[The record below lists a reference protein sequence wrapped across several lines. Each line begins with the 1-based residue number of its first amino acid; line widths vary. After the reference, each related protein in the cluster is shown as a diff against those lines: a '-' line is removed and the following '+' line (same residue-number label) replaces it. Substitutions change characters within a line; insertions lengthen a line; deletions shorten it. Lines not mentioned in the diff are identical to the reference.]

1 VASDDDPLAMPVPTA
16 LPPEAITG
24 SALLGGLP
32 GPGDMP
38 AGEPTEPVTRGWTG
52 RFTLLWFGF
61 WMAWLVPIQLLLPN
75 QLAALDGPHKVT
87 DFGIINGLAGV
98 VALIALPVCGTLCDR
113 TRSRFGRRR
122 VWMAAGIVVF
132 AVAVACTGLQTSWQG
147 VAVCWLIAAIGNSA
161 ASAGLTAAVA
171 DQVPDK
177 QRGMVSG
184 AIFGPQAIGI
194 LVGLVITTAVI
205 TSSVGGYIL
214 LAVAVVV
221 CAAPFVLRYRDSA
234 AGAVGLP
241 LTVSVLLRSMWVS
254 PRRNPDFAW
263 AFGGRLMVNVGNA
276 LGTTYLLYFLT
287 DDLKMPNPDSS
298 LLIVI
303 AIYLVFTVTTTYL
316 GGIASDRTGRR
327 RIFVA
332 AASTLQAVA
341 GLLLAFA
348 PGFTMTCISGAL
360 LGAGYG
366 AFLSVDQA
374 LITKVL
380 PDAESRAKDLGIMN
394 VGTNVPQSLAPLA
407 AALIISSLGGYP
419 VLFGTAGVTTLIGA
433 AMVYRVR
440 SVR

>member
-1 VASDDDPLAMPVPTA
+1 MASDDDSITASGPT
-16 LPPEAITG
+16 T
-24 SALLGGLP
+24 LGTP
-32 GPGDMP
+32 SI
-38 AGEPTEPVTRGWTG
+38 TEPVVPVTKGWTA

-75 QLAALDGPHKVT
+75 QLATLDGPHKVQ

-122 VWMAAGIVVF
+122 VWMASGLVIFAA
-132 AVAVACTGLQTSWQG
+132 AVAVTGLQTSWYG
-147 VAVCWLIAAIGNSA
+147 VAICWLIAALGNSA

-171 DQVPDK
+171 DQVPDR

-214 LAVAVVV
+214 LAIALVI
-221 CAAPFVLRYRDSA
+221 CAAPFVLRYRDST
-234 AGAVGLP
+234 AGAVLLP
-241 LTVSVLLRSMWVS
+241 LSVRLLTRSMWVN
-254 PRRNPDFAW
+254 PKQNPDFAW
-263 AFGGRLMVNVGNA
+263 AFAGRLMVNVGNA

-287 DDLKMPNPDSS
+287 DDLKMPNPDTS
-298 LLIVI
+298 LLITT
-303 AIYLVFTVTTTYL
+303 AIYLIFTVTATYL

-332 AASTLQAVA
+332 LASTLQAVA

-348 PGFTMTCISGAL
+348 PSFTMTLVAAAL

-374 LITKVL
+374 LIVAVL

-433 AMVYRVR
+433 VMVYRVR

>member
-1 VASDDDPLAMPVPTA
+1 MAPEEDPLASATLSKAPVSP
-16 LPPEAITG
+16 
-24 SALLGGLP
+24 
-32 GPGDMP
+32 
-38 AGEPTEPVTRGWTG
+38 EPTEPVSRAWTA

-75 QLAALDGPHKVT
+75 QLAALDGPHKVE
-87 DFGIINGLAGV
+87 DFGVINGLAGA
-98 VALIALPVCGTLCDR
+98 VALIFLPVCGALCDR
-113 TRSRFGRRR
+113 TRSAFGRRR
-122 VWMAAGIVVF
+122 VWMTGGLVIF
-132 AVAVACTGLQTSWQG
+132 AVAVAVTGLQTSWQG
-147 VAVCWLIAAIGNSA
+147 VALCWLIAAVGNSA

-171 DQVPDK
+171 DQVPDR
-177 QRGMVSG
+177 QRGLVSG
-184 AIFGPQAIGI
+184 AIFGPQAVGI
-194 LVGLVITTAVI
+194 LVGLVITTVLI
-205 TSSVGGYIL
+205 TSSLGGYIL
-214 LAVAVVV
+214 LAIALVV
-221 CAAPFVLRYRDSA
+221 CATPFVLRYRDNVTQ
-234 AGAVGLP
+234 AVPLP
-241 LTVSVLLRSMWVS
+241 LSVRTLARSMWVN
-254 PRRNPDFAW
+254 PRQNPDFAW

-287 DDLKMPNPDSS
+287 DDLKMPDPDTS
-298 LLIVI
+298 LLITT
-303 AIYLVFTVTTTYL
+303 AIYLIFTVTATYL

-332 AASTLQAVA
+332 LASTLQAVA
-341 GLLLAFA
+341 ALLLAFA
-348 PGFTMTCISGAL
+348 PSFGMTCVSAAL

-374 LITKVL
+374 LIVAVL

>member
-1 VASDDDPLAMPVPTA
+1 MAPEDDPLAAPRPAT
-16 LPPEAITG
+16 
-24 SALLGGLP
+24 
-32 GPGDMP
+32 MP
-38 AGEPTEPVTRGWTG
+38 APEPASTEPTVPVTRAWTA

-75 QLAALDGPHKVT
+75 QLATLDGPHKVA

-122 VWMAAGIVVF
+122 VWMAGGLVVF
-132 AVAVACTGLQTSWQG
+132 AAAVAVTGLQASWYG
-147 VAVCWLIAAIGNSA
+147 VAICWLIAAVGNSA

-171 DQVPDK
+171 DQVPDR

-184 AIFGPQAIGI
+184 AIFGPQAVGI
-194 LVGLVITTAVI
+194 LVGLVITTVVI
-205 TSSVGGYIL
+205 TSSIGGYIL
-214 LAVAVVV
+214 LAVALVI
-221 CAAPFVLRYRDSA
+221 CATPFVLRYRDNA
-234 AGAVGLP
+234 AGAVLLP
-241 LTVSVLLRSMWVS
+241 LSVRMLTRGMWVN
-254 PRRNPDFAW
+254 PKQNPDFAW

-287 DDLKMPNPDSS
+287 DDLKMADPDTA
-298 LLIVI
+298 LLIVT
-303 AIYLVFTVTTTYL
+303 AIYLIFTVTATYL

-332 AASTLQAVA
+332 TASILQAIA
-341 GLLLAFA
+341 GFLLAFA
-348 PGFTMTCISGAL
+348 PSFPMTWVGAAL

-374 LITKVL
+374 LIVSVL

-407 AALIISSLGGYP
+407 AALIISTLGGYP

-433 AMVYRVR
+433 LMVYRIR

>member
-1 VASDDDPLAMPVPTA
+1 VPPEDDPLAAP
-16 LPPEAITG
+16 LPATVSEAAHP
-24 SALLGGLP
+24 SSLGLP
-32 GPGDMP
+32 TP
-38 AGEPTEPVTRGWTG
+38 AEPTEPVSRGWTA

-75 QLAALDGPHKVT
+75 QLATLDGPHKVE

-113 TRSRFGRRR
+113 TRSRLGRRR
-122 VWMAAGIVVF
+122 VWMAAGIVVM
-132 AVAVACTGLQTSWQG
+132 AACVAATGLQTSWYG
-147 VAVCWLIAAIGNSA
+147 VAICWLIAAIGNSA

-171 DQVPDK
+171 DQVPDR

-184 AIFGPQAIGI
+184 AIFGPQAVGI
-194 LVGLVITTAVI
+194 LVGLVITTVVV
-205 TSSVGGYIL
+205 TSSLGGYIL
-214 LAVAVVV
+214 LAVALVV
-221 CAAPFVLRYRDSA
+221 CAIPFVLRYRDNA
-234 AGAVGLP
+234 AGAVLLP
-241 LTVSVLLRSMWVS
+241 LSVRSLTRSMWVN
-254 PRRNPDFAW
+254 PRQNPDFAW

-287 DDLKMPNPDSS
+287 DDLKMPDPDSA

-303 AIYLVFTVTTTYL
+303 AIYLIFTVTTTYL

-332 AASTLQAVA
+332 AASTSQAIA
-341 GLLLAFA
+341 AFLLAFV
-348 PGFTMTCISGAL
+348 PSFTMTCVSAAL

-374 LITKVL
+374 LIVSVL

-407 AALIISSLGGYP
+407 AALIISALGGYP

-433 AMVYRVR
+433 AMVYRIR

>member
-1 VASDDDPLAMPVPTA
+1 MTPDDDPLAS
-16 LPPEAITG
+16 PPLSEVITG
-24 SALLGGLP
+24 PPPP
-32 GPGDMP
+32 GEST
-38 AGEPTEPVTRGWTG
+38 ATGEGMGAEPVEPVTRGWTA

-75 QLAALDGPHKVT
+75 QLAALDRAHKVS

-122 VWMAAGIVVF
+122 VWMAAGLVVF
-132 AVAVACTGLQTSWQG
+132 AISVVCTGLQNSWQG
-147 VAVCWLIAAIGNSA
+147 VAVCWLIAAVGNSA
-161 ASAGLTAAVA
+161 ASSGLTAAVA

-194 LVGLVITTAVI
+194 LVGLVITTTVI
-205 TSSVGGYIL
+205 TSTSGGYLL
-214 LAVAVVV
+214 LAIVLLV
-221 CAAPFVLRYRDSA
+221 CAAPFVLRYRDSGA
-234 AGAVGLP
+234 KAVGLP
-241 LTVSVLLRSMWVS
+241 LTVRVMLRSMWVS

-287 DDLKMPNPDSS
+287 DDLKMPDPDTS
-298 LLIVI
+298 LLVVT
-303 AIYLVFTVTTTYL
+303 AIYLIFTVTATYL
-316 GGIASDRTGRR
+316 GGIASDRSGRR

-332 AASTLQAVA
+332 AASTLQAIA
-341 GLLLAFA
+341 ALLLTFA
-348 PGFTMTCISGAL
+348 PSFTMTCIGGAL

-419 VLFGTAGVTTLIGA
+419 VLFGTAGVATLIGA

>member
-1 VASDDDPLAMPVPTA
+1 MAPDDDPLAAAT
-16 LPPEAITG
+16 LSEPPAST
-24 SALLGGLP
+24 
-32 GPGDMP
+32 
-38 AGEPTEPVTRGWTG
+38 EPTEPVSRGWTA

-75 QLAALDGPHKVT
+75 QLAALDGPHKVE
-87 DFGIINGLAGV
+87 DFGVINGLAGV
-98 VALIALPVCGTLCDR
+98 VALIFLPVCGTLCDR
-113 TRSRFGRRR
+113 TRSAFGRRR
-122 VWMAAGIVVF
+122 VWMAGGLVIFAA
-132 AVAVACTGLQTSWQG
+132 AVAVTGLQTSWQG
-147 VAVCWLIAAIGNSA
+147 VAVCWLIAAVGNSA

-171 DQVPDK
+171 DQVPDR

-184 AIFGPQAIGI
+184 AIFGPQAVGI
-194 LVGLVITTAVI
+194 LVGLVITTVLI
-205 TSSVGGYIL
+205 TSSLAGYIL
-214 LAVAVVV
+214 LAAALIV
-221 CAAPFVLRYRDSA
+221 CAAPFVLRYRDNVA
-234 AGAVGLP
+234 QAVLLP
-241 LTVSVLLRSMWVS
+241 LSVRLLARSMWVN
-254 PRRNPDFAW
+254 PRQNPDFAW

-287 DDLKMPNPDSS
+287 DDLKMPDPDTA
-298 LLIVI
+298 LLITT
-303 AIYLVFTVTTTYL
+303 AIYLVFTVTATYL
-316 GGIASDRTGRR
+316 GGIASDRMGRR

-332 AASTLQAVA
+332 VASTLQSVA
-341 GLLLAFA
+341 AFLLAFA
-348 PGFTMTCISGAL
+348 PSFTMTCVGAAL

-374 LITKVL
+374 LIVAVL

-419 VLFGTAGVTTLIGA
+419 VLFGAAGVTGLIGA

>member
-1 VASDDDPLAMPVPTA
+1 VAPDDDPLATPRPAAVSAAAQLPSPGAAPSTAPPATDPATPV
-16 LPPEAITG
+16 
-24 SALLGGLP
+24 S
-32 GPGDMP
+32 
-38 AGEPTEPVTRGWTG
+38 RGWTA

-75 QLAALDGPHKVT
+75 QLATIDPAHKVE
-87 DFGIINGLAGV
+87 DFGIINGLAGI

-122 VWMAAGIVVF
+122 VWMAVGIVVM
-132 AVAVACTGLQTSWQG
+132 AASVAMTGLQTAWYG
-147 VAVCWLIAAIGNSA
+147 VAICWLVAAIGNSA

-171 DQVPDK
+171 DQVPDR

-184 AIFGPQAIGI
+184 AIFGPQAVGI
-194 LVGLVITTAVI
+194 LVGLVITTVVV
-205 TSSVGGYIL
+205 TSSLGGYIL
-214 LAVAVVV
+214 LAVALVI
-221 CAAPFVLRYRDSA
+221 CAIPFVLRYRDNA
-234 AGAVGLP
+234 AGTVLLP
-241 LTVSVLLRSMWVS
+241 LSVRSLTRSMWVS
-254 PRRNPDFAW
+254 PRQNPDFAW

-287 DDLKMPNPDSS
+287 DDLKMPDPDSA
-298 LLIVI
+298 LLIAI
-303 AIYLVFTVTTTYL
+303 AIYLLFTVTTTYL

-332 AASTLQAVA
+332 AASTSQAIA
-341 GLLLAFA
+341 AFLLAFA
-348 PGFTMTCISGAL
+348 PSFTMTCISAAL

-374 LITKVL
+374 LIVSVL

-419 VLFGTAGVTTLIGA
+419 VLFGAAGVTTLIGA

>member
-1 VASDDDPLAMPVPTA
+1 MAPDDDPRAAPRPATMSDVRQPVG
-16 LPPEAITG
+16 G
-24 SALLGGLP
+24 SAAP
-32 GPGDMP
+32 ESTDPV
-38 AGEPTEPVTRGWTG
+38 EPVARGWTA

-61 WMAWLVPIQLLLPN
+61 WMAWLVPIQLLLPT
-75 QLAALDGPHKVT
+75 QLATLDGPNKIR
-87 DFGIINGLAGV
+87 DFGVINGVAGV

-122 VWMAAGIVVF
+122 VWMAVGLVIF
-132 AVAVACTGLQTSWQG
+132 AAAISVTGLQTSWWG
-147 VAVCWLIAAIGNSA
+147 VAACWFVAAIGNSA

-171 DQVPDK
+171 DQVPDR
-177 QRGMVSG
+177 QRGMVSS

-194 LVGLVITTAVI
+194 LAGLAITTTVL
-205 TSSVGGYIL
+205 TSIIGGYIMLAIAL
-214 LAVAVVV
+214 LI
-221 CAAPFVLRYRDSA
+221 CAAPFVLRYRDNAS
-234 AGAVGLP
+234 G
-241 LTVSVLLRSMWVS
+241 SVLLPMSLRLLTRSMWVS
-254 PRRNPDFAW
+254 PRQNPDFAW

-287 DDLKMPNPDSS
+287 DDLKVADPDTD
-298 LLIVI
+298 LLIAI

-316 GGIASDRTGRR
+316 GGIASDRAGRR

-332 AASTLQAVA
+332 LAAILQSAA
-341 GLLLAFA
+341 AFLLTFL
-348 PGFTMTCISGAL
+348 PSFTTTCIGAAL

-374 LITKVL
+374 LIVAVL

-407 AALIISSLGGYP
+407 AVWIIGSLGGYP
-419 VLFGTAGVTTLIGA
+419 VLFGAAGVAGLIGA

>member
-1 VASDDDPLAMPVPTA
+1 MAPDDDPLATPRPATVRAAAQP
-16 LPPEAITG
+16 
-24 SALLGGLP
+24 P
-32 GPGDMP
+32 GP
-38 AGEPTEPVTRGWTG
+38 ASARSNEPVAPVTRGWTA

-75 QLAALDGPHKVT
+75 QLAAIDGPHKVE
-87 DFGIINGLAGV
+87 DFGIINGVAGI

-113 TRSRFGRRR
+113 TRSAFGRRR
-122 VWMAAGIVVF
+122 VWMGAGIVVMAA
-132 AVAVACTGLQTSWQG
+132 AVALTGLQSTWYG
-147 VAVCWLIAAIGNSA
+147 VAICWLVAAIGNSA

-171 DQVPDK
+171 DQVPDR

-184 AIFGPQAIGI
+184 AIFGPQAVGI
-194 LVGLVITTAVI
+194 LVGLVITTTVV
-205 TSSVGGYIL
+205 TSSLGGYIL
-214 LAVAVVV
+214 LAVALVI
-221 CAAPFVLRYRDSA
+221 CAIPFVLRYRDNA
-234 AGAVGLP
+234 ANAVLLP
-241 LTVSVLLRSMWVS
+241 LSVRSLARSMWVS
-254 PRRNPDFAW
+254 PRQNPDFAW

-287 DDLKMPNPDSS
+287 DDLKVPDPDNA
-298 LLIVI
+298 LLIAI
-303 AIYLVFTVTTTYL
+303 AIYLIFTVTTTYL

-332 AASTLQAVA
+332 AASTSQAIA
-341 GLLLAFA
+341 AFLLAFA
-348 PGFTMTCISGAL
+348 PSYLMTCVSAAL

-374 LITKVL
+374 LIVSVL

-419 VLFGTAGVTTLIGA
+419 VLFGAAGVTTLIGA